1 MWRFSFTATGPQI
14 VAFFANDPDDQN
26 CNYDVDDTVT
36 LVFDMPTNTPDVS
49 DTAAI
54 NTLLSFTSCI
64 GDEYVGNWYNSSCL
78 IITLTSPV

>member
-1 MWRFSFTATGPQI
+1 M
-14 VAFFANDPDDQN
+14 AFFANDPDDQN